1 MYSVSREMTG
11 AFSDWGGGGGRIFFN
26 TIVCY
31 VLAKS
36 LKLCSISTFEQPI
49 HASFLWPRH
58 KSKVTTAFDKLKV
71 MFSPELFHQFVI
83 YWFR

>member
-11 AFSDWGGGGGRIFFN
+11 AFSDWGGWGGGGVRIFFN
-26 TIVCY
+26 TIGCY

-49 HASFLWPRH
+49 HAGFGDLDISPRLQQH
-58 KSKVTTAFDKLKV
+58 LTNQTESYVL
-71 MFSPELFHQFVI
+71 P
-83 YWFR
+83 